1 MKPHQPT
8 MYGGNPRWMR
18 MKRILF
24 KSILESFQ
32 DFFIGN
38 KLWKVRKMFEKVN
51 PSHPDKLADRIGGA
65 IVDLG
70 YKLSKNPKIAGE
82 CLIGHG
88 KCHIIIETS
97 VKYDEKDIKEIVNRI
112 TDSPVELDLKI
123 VPQDVHLASNQDSE
137 IKCGDNGIFKSV
149 RVSNEEQ
156 KLASIVEKLY
166 MENPTDGKYIYDED
180 SDTIVAC
187 QSNISTEKLRE
198 ELSKYGIKNIIV
210 NPLGDWTGGINV
222 DTGATNRKLG
232 SDMGRAVTGG
242 GLHFK
247 DISKSDVSVNVYLH
261 KILNDDIIDKN
272 INDLTC
278 KCAIGDK
285 NILIN
290 NKEISYKQITDE
302 ALDYIMN
309 KIGGFEKLAEWGLIR

>member
-1 MKPHQPT
+1 
-8 MYGGNPRWMR
+8 
-18 MKRILF
+18 
-24 KSILESFQ
+24 
-32 DFFIGN
+32 
-38 KLWKVRKMFEKVN
+38 MFEKVN

-70 YKLSKNPKIAGE
+70 YKLQKNPKIAGE

-88 KCHIIIETS
+88 VCHIIIETS
-97 VKYDEKDIKEIVNRI
+97 VNYNEKDIKDIVDRI
-112 TDSPVELDLKI
+112 ADSKVELDLKV
-123 VPQDVHLASNQDSE
+123 VPQDIYLATNQSEE
-137 IKCGDNGIFKSV
+137 IKCGDNGIFKACK
-149 RVSNEEQ
+149 VSDEEV
-156 KLASIVEKLY
+156 KLTKIVEKLY
-166 MENPTDGKYIYDED
+166 SENPTDGKFIYDENT
-180 SDTIVAC
+180 DTFIAC
-187 QSNISTEKLRE
+187 QSNIQSEKLKE
-198 ELSKYGIKNIIV
+198 ELLKTGIKNIIV

-261 KILNDDIIDKN
+261 KVANEEGLSEV
-272 INDLTC
+272 TC

-285 NILIN
+285 NLIIN
-290 NKEISYKQITDE
+290 GKEISYKQITDE
-302 ALDYIMN
+302 AFDYINN

>member
-1 MKPHQPT
+1 
-8 MYGGNPRWMR
+8 
-18 MKRILF
+18 
-24 KSILESFQ
+24 
-32 DFFIGN
+32 
-38 KLWKVRKMFEKVN
+38 MFEKVN

-70 YKLSKNPKIAGE
+70 YKLQKNPKIAGE

-88 KCHIIIETS
+88 VCHIIIETS
-97 VKYDEKDIKEIVNRI
+97 VNYNEKDIKDIVDRI
-112 TDSPVELDLKI
+112 ADSKVELDLKV
-123 VPQDVHLASNQDSE
+123 VPQDIYLASNQSDE
-137 IKCGDNGIFKSV
+137 IKCGDNGIFKACK
-149 RVSNEEQ
+149 VSDEEI
-156 KLASIVEKLY
+156 KLTKIVEKLY
-166 MENPTDGKYIYDED
+166 SENPTDGKFIYDENT
-180 SDTIVAC
+180 DTFIAC
-187 QSNISTEKLRE
+187 QSNIKSEKLKE
-198 ELSKYGIKNIIV
+198 ELLKTGIKNIIV

-261 KILNDDIIDKN
+261 KVANEEGLSEV
-272 INDLTC
+272 TC

-285 NILIN
+285 NLIIN
-290 NKEISYKQITDE
+290 GKEISYKQITDE
-302 ALDYIMN
+302 AFDYIKN

>member
-1 MKPHQPT
+1 
-8 MYGGNPRWMR
+8 
-18 MKRILF
+18 
-24 KSILESFQ
+24 
-32 DFFIGN
+32 
-38 KLWKVRKMFEKVN
+38 MFEKVN

-70 YKLSKNPKIAGE
+70 YKLQKNPKIAGE

-88 KCHIIIETS
+88 VCHIIIETS
-97 VKYDEKDIKEIVNRI
+97 VDYNEKDIKEIVDRI
-112 TDSPVELDLKI
+112 ADSKVELDLKV
-123 VPQDVHLASNQDSE
+123 VPQDIYLATNQNDE
-137 IKCGDNGIFKSV
+137 IKCGDNGIFKACK
-149 RVSNEEQ
+149 VSDEEI
-156 KLASIVEKLY
+156 KLTKIVEKLY
-166 MENPTDGKYIYDED
+166 VENPTDGKFIYDENT
-180 SDTIVAC
+180 DTFIAC
-187 QSNISTEKLRE
+187 QSNIKTEKLKE
-198 ELSKYGIKNIIV
+198 ELLKTGIKNIIV

-261 KILNDDIIDKN
+261 KIANEEGLSEV
-272 INDLTC
+272 TC

-285 NILIN
+285 NLIIN
-290 NKEISYKQITDE
+290 GKEVSYKQITDE
-302 ALDYIMN
+302 AFDYIKN